1 MGLNYNSPGALRAF
15 LDERGLGA
23 RKRFGQNFLID
34 GRARERLLDALGCPP
49 GSAVWE
55 VGPGLGAIT
64 SGLLDRG
71 MRVTAFEVDGGFAAA
86 LEEFFGGS
94 GNFRLVR
101 GDVLRTWPVV
111 AGLAAA
117 AGGGGAAF
125 AQRRGRYGGMGD
137 AERSAP
143 VEGAA
148 SVALAT
154 ANTPQAGSERGAG
167 NAKRCR
173 DFPLHDGAGGKLQ
186 RAAAAA
192 KFPAGFPP
200 QHKDEPLYLVG
211 NLPYNIAAALLGDFA
226 ERGMVFARMV
236 VTLQREV
243 AGRVLAPPG
252 SRNRSPLSALAEA
265 AYRVTPLMT
274 LGAAA
279 FYPAPRVESQA
290 LVLEPRGAPPPRF
303 FFPLVRALFASR
315 RKTARNNLAGFLGGC
330 AGGWG
335 AGNAGEA
342 ARAAL
347 EAAGIPGEARA
358 ESLTAGDF
366 AALARAL
373 EAAAHGAAAGDWVV
387 VRKRGAGDSK
397 RPAAERAALRVQSR
411 RPVTAGSP

>member
-1 MGLNYNSPGALRAF
+1 
-15 LDERGLGA
+15 
-23 RKRFGQNFLID
+23 
-34 GRARERLLDALGCPP
+34 
-49 GSAVWE
+49 
-55 VGPGLGAIT
+55 
-64 SGLLDRG
+64 

-117 AGGGGAAF
+117 AVNGGAAF
-125 AQRRGRYGGMGD
+125 AQRRGRYGGKGD

-173 DFPLHDGAGGKLQ
+173 
-186 RAAAAA
+186 
-192 KFPAGFPP
+192 GFPP
-200 QHKDEPLYLVG
+200 HHKDEPLYLVG

-290 LVLEPRGAPPPRF
+290 LVLEPRGTPPPRL

-373 EAAAHGAAAGDWVV
+373 EPAGCEASNGGSRRRGGGLGCRPQARRGGRPASGGGAGGSTGVEPAAGNGGEPVV
-387 VRKRGAGDSK
+387 TTTGY
-397 RPAAERAALRVQSR
+397 Q
-411 RPVTAGSP
+411 